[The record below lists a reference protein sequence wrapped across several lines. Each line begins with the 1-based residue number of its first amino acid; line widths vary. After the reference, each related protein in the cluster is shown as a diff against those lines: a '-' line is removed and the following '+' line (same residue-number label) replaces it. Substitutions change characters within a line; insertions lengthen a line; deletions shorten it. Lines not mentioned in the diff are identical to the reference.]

1 MTDTN
6 SVSST
11 RTSKLI
17 NASPETLYR
26 AFIDP
31 AALEIWLA
39 PDGMTG
45 KVHDFDGRIG
55 GGYRMSLFY
64 SATEQ
69 TNRGK
74 TSANEDRFIA
84 RFVELT
90 PAKRIVQA
98 IAFDTTDP
106 AYAGQMFMVVT
117 FEDTGHGTKTTIWF
131 EHIPR
136 GIRPEDND
144 AGTRS
149 SLEKLARYVE
159 GKY

>member
-11 RTSKLI
+11 RTARVI
-17 NASPETLYR
+17 NASPEALYK

-39 PDGMTG
+39 PEGMIG
-45 KVHDFDGRIG
+45 KIHEFDARIG

-64 SATEQ
+64 SSSEQ

-74 TSANEDRFIA
+74 TSAHEDRFTA
-84 RFVELT
+84 QFVELT

-98 IAFDTTDP
+98 IAFDTTNP
-106 AYAGQMFMVVT
+106 AFAGQMFMVVT
-117 FEDTGHGTKTTIWF
+117 FENVDHGTRVTIWF
-131 EHIPR
+131 ENIPP

-159 GKY
+159 

>member
-1 MTDTN
+1 MTDIN

-11 RTSKLI
+11 RTTRVI

-45 KVHDFDGRIG
+45 KVHDFEARIG

-64 SATEQ
+64 NSSEQ

-74 TSANEDRFIA
+74 TAANEDRFTA

-98 IAFDTTDP
+98 ITFDTTNA

-117 FEDTGHGTKTTIWF
+117 FENTDDGTEVTIWF
-131 EHIPR
+131 ENIPP

-149 SLEKLARYVE
+149 SLQKLARYVE
-159 GKY
+159 QK

>member
-1 MTDTN
+1 MTDAN

-11 RTSKLI
+11 RTARVI

-26 AFIDP
+26 AFVDP
-31 AALEIWLA
+31 AALEVWLA
-39 PDGMTG
+39 PEGMTG
-45 KVHDFDGRIG
+45 KVHEFDARIG

-64 SATEQ
+64 NSSEQ
-69 TNRGK
+69 ANRGK
-74 TSANEDRFIA
+74 TAPNEDQFTA

-90 PAKRIVQA
+90 PGKRIVQT
-98 IAFDTTDP
+98 ITFDTVDI

-117 FEDTGHGTKTTIWF
+117 FESTDGGTEVTIWF
-131 EHIPR
+131 ENIPP

-149 SLEKLARYVE
+149 SLAKLAHYVE
-159 GKY
+159 QK

>member
-11 RTSKLI
+11 RTSRVI

-39 PDGMTG
+39 PEGMTG
-45 KVHDFDGRIG
+45 KVHDFDARIG
-55 GGYRMSLFY
+55 RGYRMSLFY
-64 SATEQ
+64 TSSEA

-74 TSANEDRFIA
+74 TSATEDRFTA
-84 RFVELT
+84 QFVELT

-98 IAFDTTDP
+98 ITFDTTE
-106 AYAGQMFMVVT
+106 AAFAGQMFMVVI
-117 FEDTGHGTKTTIWF
+117 FEATGDG
-131 EHIPR
+131 
-136 GIRPEDND
+136 
-144 AGTRS
+144 
-149 SLEKLARYVE
+149 
-159 GKY
+159 